1 MNDVFIIDFFK
12 INIQRIKNTLYAK
25 FKMSDLGFYAYYLDI
40 IVFRD
45 RVNRTFRLKQLIYIE
60 RFFK

>member
-1 MNDVFIIDFFK
+1 
-12 INIQRIKNTLYAK
+12 
-25 FKMSDLGFYAYYLDI
+25 MSDLGFCAYYFNI

-45 RVNRTFRLKQLIYIE
+45 RVNRTFRLRQLTYIE